1 MIGDFKNSGLVQL
14 AETIVFLC
22 SRSLPPLGDVTK
34 MADAPAPAPK
44 SPEATGVEYAGRIND
59 AVTRNDSKLYS
70 DTMSDI
76 KDWTTHHVY
85 TMHPEFEE
93 ALIGNVDL
101 KTAALY
107 ETKTNFNKID
117 LDGDKRVG
125 TNELWKHATSPDS
138 NALQTAMI
146 KREILPNYG
155 SIANNSSNRLTGFL
169 GERDEHIREVDLDKG
184 LQTAGSA
191 KPAKTNSARTVEE
204 STEQFLKLIDNP
216 NLLDLNKFDV
226 RANSEKARVADTST
240 DAGLPPGRLTKAAI
254 ETSLLKQQAPSNG
267 GTTGGDDLTTKDTT
281 TGKDGR
287 LSSEAV
293 STKDSTTARDVVI
306 DNDATTGKLPKPN
319 DELLKL
325 ATVRRGEGP
334 WHSAE
339 RILSAH
345 GNKAGVDEVRS
356 LAKAFKEIAADGGLQ
371 HMSDLKVNHNFIN
384 NDNFGKLL
392 TKVTN
397 PKAKE
402 ALLRFM
408 AK

>member
-1 MIGDFKNSGLVQL
+1 
-14 AETIVFLC
+14 
-22 SRSLPPLGDVTK
+22 
-34 MADAPAPAPK
+34 MATDAPAQTPK
-44 SPEATGVEYAGRIND
+44 SPEATGLEYAGRIND

-146 KREILPNYG
+146 KREILPNYEA
-155 SIANNSSNRLTGFL
+155 IANNSSNRLTGFL
-169 GERDEHIREVDLDKG
+169 GERDEHIREIDLDKG
-184 LQTAGSA
+184 LQAAGA
-191 KPAKTNSARTVEE
+191 PKPTKPDAAHALEDSSK
-204 STEQFLKLIDNP
+204 QFLKFIDNP
-216 NLLDLNKFDV
+216 NLLDLNKFDA
-226 RANSEKARVADTST
+226 RMNSDSERVADTSRE
-240 DAGLPPGRLTKAAI
+240 AGLPPGRLTKAAI
-254 ETSLLKQQAPSNG
+254 ETGLQKQQAPG
-267 GTTGGDDLTTKDTT
+267 KDGATGVDLATTKDAAI
-281 TGKDGR
+281 GKDGR
-287 LSSEAV
+287 LLNETV
-293 STKDSTTARDVVI
+293 STKDNTTARDVVTG
-306 DNDATTGKLPKPN
+306 NDATANKLPKPN

-345 GNKAGVDEVRS
+345 GNKASVDEVRS

-371 HMSDLKVNHNFIN
+371 HMGDLKVNHNFIN

-392 TKVTN
+392 TKATN

-402 ALLRFM
+402 ALLRFI